1 LIRFAV
7 NSGATAPITHDRQE
21 PLQQPVS
28 IESSVK
34 FPQRVEAV
42 QDFGA
47 GAYSFSPGIGWVGA
61 KTLQFRAR
69 AREGLSD
76 RRRA

>member
-28 IESSVK
+28 IEV
-34 FPQRVEAV
+34 
-42 QDFGA
+42 
-47 GAYSFSPGIGWVGA
+47 PGQLGNF
-61 KTLQFRAR
+61 L
-69 AREGLSD
+69 GLD
-76 RRRA
+76 APDN